1 MLFVVMKRYILMFSS
16 LAFGV
21 YCLAASITTPAN
33 LPSYY
38 SALQGK
44 SGAGLFSELT
54 AITNKNFHTLG
65 YDGLYSA
72 YSKTDY
78 TPSGELWDMYSD
90 CGTTKKCGSYKGECD
105 CYNREHSIPQSWWG
119 GGTSN
124 IGCDIFH
131 VVPTDGYVNNRR
143 GNDPYGEVSS
153 ASYTSKNGS
162 KLGSSVSS
170 ITVTKKIICSA
181 ANSSVSTS
189 GGTVFE
195 PIDEYKGDFARGIL
209 GTIMKWNASRTMTS
223 SEGSK
228 FFQPSYT
235 ASSNYGLK
243 PYGVALLLKWHRQ
256 DPVSQKEIDR
266 NNGIQATQGNRN
278 PFIDYP
284 YLVEYIWGEHAGEA
298 VDMDNL
304 VCSASSEFVPGKS
317 DGQANGTTDHHQG
330 DNFIKIMW
338 MANYDEYTAGAPS
351 ISVLKGTRPTTL
363 PTPPA
368 SCSGTNTVFCGW
380 TATPIDGIT
389 DIAPADL
396 FVKAEEAPEITEFT
410 VFYAVFAE
418 QISTSTG
425 SGEPQT
431 LVWNHSE
438 QSEGWTDSG
447 LMSTSNYSV
456 LQKGAV
462 ITSPSISLSGLESI
476 TINMR
481 TYGGKQ
487 YNTITVSANGNDV
500 ASLVAKDKELADV
513 TWNNPT
519 SLAGQAPLVFTSST
533 SEVKAGPGINTITV
547 KTKGVSYS
555 YGAYRTS
562 CSATTPLETLT
573 NQRPTIS
580 CYKYIRGGQ
589 LIINIQGVEYN
600 TQGQQLK

>member
-1 MLFVVMKRYILMFSS
+1 MKRYIIVVLGFVVAS
-16 LAFGV
+16 F
-21 YCLAASITTPAN
+21 CLAASVTAPEN

-38 SALQGK
+38 ATLTGK

-54 AITNKNFHTLG
+54 TITNKNFHTLG
-65 YDGLYSA
+65 YDGLYTA
-72 YSKTDY
+72 YLKTDY

-90 CGTTKKCGSYKGECD
+90 CGTTKECGGYKEECD

-119 GGTSN
+119 KGTTG

-143 GNDPYGEVSS
+143 GNYLYGEVGS

-170 ITVTKKIICSA
+170 VPVTKKIICSS
-181 ANSSVSTS
+181 ANSSVSTP

-228 FFQPSYT
+228 FFQSSYT

-284 YLVEYIWGEHAGEA
+284 YLVEYIWGEHAGET
-298 VDMDNL
+298 VSMGNL
-304 VCSASSEFVPGKS
+304 LCSTSPEFIPGVS
-317 DGQANGTTDHHQG
+317 DGQTDGGHYE
-330 DNFIKIMW
+330 DKYIKVMW
-338 MANYDEYTAGAPS
+338 LSNNEEYTAGNPS
-351 ISVLKGTRPTTL
+351 VSVLKGTRPTAL
-363 PTPPA
+363 PAPPT
-368 SCSGTNTVFCGW
+368 SCPGTNTVFCGW
-380 TATPIDGIT
+380 TTTPIDGIT
-389 DIAPADL
+389 DIAPEDL
-396 FVKAEEAPEITEFT
+396 FVKVENAPEIEEFT

-418 QISTSTG
+418 QISISSG
-425 SGEPQT
+425 SGEAQ
-431 LVWNHSE
+431 VYAWKHGE
-438 QSEGWTDSG
+438 QSEGWTVSG
-447 LMSTSNYSV
+447 LKSSSGYSV
-456 LQKGAV
+456 LVQSAS
-462 ITSPSISLSGLESI
+462 ITSPEISLGALESI
-476 TINMR
+476 TVNMR
-481 TYGGKQ
+481 TYGGTT
-487 YNTITVSANGNDV
+487 YNTVSVSANGNV
-500 ASLVAKDKELADV
+500 IASLQAANKSNLADV
-513 TWNNPT
+513 TWNNGST
-519 SLAGQAPLVFTSST
+519 LMGQAPLKFTSST
-533 SEVKAGPGINTITV
+533 STNQNGLGVASIII

-562 CSATTPLETLT
+562 CSETTLVNELKDCPVA
-573 NQRPTIS
+573 NK
-580 CYKYIRGGQ
+580 KYIRGGA
-589 LIINIQGVEYN
+589 LIIEYN
-600 TQGQQLK
+600 GIRYNAQGQILQ